1 MLSRTA
7 EGLFWM
13 GRYIERMENVA
24 RLLDAGRRLDSLPRD
39 PSQPHNEWTSI
50 IVASGASE
58 TFPAPLDEA
67 DTDSVSDHLIRDT
80 ANPSS
85 IISCIEAAR
94 MNAKAVRNA
103 ITAEVWEAINDTRA
117 ELRQHL
123 ARGSDRENL
132 ADFLDW
138 VRLRGGLAL
147 GKIDNTMLRD
157 DSLRFIE
164 LGKWFER
171 ADATA
176 RLLDV
181 KYHILLPDVTDVGG
195 GLDYLQWTQILRV
208 ANSAV
213 AFRHLY
219 SRVVDPQGV
228 VDLLVLNEKSPRS
241 LLTSLS
247 EITFLLS
254 KLASDLPVQQQLAHE
269 ARAAED
275 KLRAMDIDEIFNHGL
290 HDWLTDFIVN
300 TNQMAQKTSSAFGFG
315 PEASAGHEAERE
327 AATQ

>member
-24 RLLDAGRRLDSLPRD
+24 RLLDAGQRLESLPKD
-39 PSQPHNEWTSI
+39 PTQDYNEWSSI
-50 IVASGASE
+50 VVASGASG
-58 TFPAPLDEA
+58 TFPTALEDA
-67 DTDSVSDHLIRDT
+67 DVAAVSDHLIRDIS
-80 ANPSS
+80 NPSS
-85 IISCIEAAR
+85 ITSCIEAAR

-103 ITAEVWEAINDTRA
+103 ITAEVWEAVNDTRLQLH
-117 ELRQHL
+117 EHLRVEK
-123 ARGSDRENL
+123 DRENL
-132 ADFLDW
+132 SYFLDW
-138 VRLRGGLAL
+138 VRNQGGLAL
-147 GKIDNTMLRD
+147 GKIENTMLRD
-157 DSLRFIE
+157 DGFRFIE

-181 KYHILLPDVTDVGG
+181 KYHVLLPEATDVGG
-195 GLDYLQWTQILRV
+195 GIDYLQWVQILRA

-241 LLTSLS
+241 LMTAMAEIATLS
-247 EITFLLS
+247 DKLASELPIQQ
-254 KLASDLPVQQQLAHE
+254 KLASDARNAE
-269 ARAAED
+269 AT
-275 KLRAMDIDEIFNHGL
+275 LRNTSVDAIFEHGL
-290 HDWLTDFIVN
+290 HDWLTDFIAA
-300 TNQMAQKTSSAFGFG
+300 TNLRAQATSAAFGFG
-315 PEASAGHEAERE
+315 VDYPP
-327 AATQ
+327 ATKETVQ

>member
-24 RLLDAGRRLDSLPRD
+24 RLLDAGQRLESLPKD
-39 PSQPHNEWTSI
+39 PTQDYNEWSSI
-50 IVASGASE
+50 VVASGATGTYPS
-58 TFPAPLDEA
+58 PLEDA
-67 DTDSVSDHLIRDT
+67 DVASVSDHLIRDIS
-80 ANPSS
+80 NPSS
-85 IISCIEAAR
+85 ITSCIEAAR

-103 ITAEVWEAINDTRA
+103 ITAEVWEAINDTRLQLH
-117 ELRQHL
+117 EHLRVEK
-123 ARGSDRENL
+123 DRENL
-132 ADFLDW
+132 SDFLDW
-138 VRLRGGLAL
+138 VRNQGGLAL
-147 GKIDNTMLRD
+147 GKVDNTMLRD
-157 DSLRFIE
+157 DGSRFIE

-181 KYHILLPDVTDVGG
+181 KYHVLLPEATDVGG
-195 GLDYLQWTQILRV
+195 GIDYLQWVQILRA

-241 LLTSLS
+241 LLTAMS
-247 EITFLLS
+247 EIAALS
-254 KLASDLPVQQQLAHE
+254 DKLASGLPVQQKLASD
-269 ARAAED
+269 ARTAETA
-275 KLRAMDIDEIFNHGL
+275 LRNTHIDAIFERGL
-290 HDWLTDFIVN
+290 HDWLTDFIAA
-300 TNQMAQKTSSAFGFG
+300 TNLRAQATSVAFGFG
-315 PEASAGHEAERE
+315 VDISPSVKE
-327 AATQ
+327 TVQ

>member
-7 EGLFWM
+7 EGLFWL

-24 RLLDAGRRLDSLPRD
+24 RLLEAGRRLESLPQE
-39 PSQPHNEWTSI
+39 PTKSQTEWTSI

-58 TFPAPLDEA
+58 TFPVDLNKA
-67 DTDSVSDHLIRDT
+67 DAASVADHLIRDT
-80 ANPSS
+80 SNPSS

-94 MNAKAVRNA
+94 TNAKAVRNA
-103 ITAEVWEAINDTRA
+103 ITAEVWEAVNDTRA
-117 ELRQHL
+117 VFRAHVKE
-123 ARGSDRENL
+123 GYDRNHF

-138 VRLRGGLAL
+138 VRMRGGLAF

-157 DSLRFIE
+157 DSSRFIA

-181 KYHILLPDVTDVGG
+181 KYHVLLPGSSDVGG
-195 GLDYLQWTQILRV
+195 GIDYLQWVQILRA

-219 SRVVDPQGV
+219 SRVVDPHGV

-241 LLTSLS
+241 LLTARL
-247 EITFLLS
+247 EISTLLH
-254 KLASDLPVQQQLAHE
+254 KLASELPVQQELAKT
-269 ARAAED
+269 ASAAEER
-275 KLRAMDIDEIFNHGL
+275 LRSTGIDEIFSYGL
-290 HDWLTDFIVN
+290 HEWLTDFIIATN
-300 TNQMAQKTSSAFGFG
+300 TMAHQTSAAFGFG
-315 PEASAGHEAERE
+315 TDIAPVFRLVVEKP
-327 AATQ
+327 TQ